1 MSLRPSWRPG
11 PLLLACLLLATCP
24 WPSIGGSQDRPRPL
38 FAYDR
43 SLPLDL
49 REISTRS
56 DDGVTIRDVTY
67 ASIDRRHGP
76 IEAFTVRPP
85 GSGPFAGLLYFHWLG
100 KPRGDRT
107 EFLEEAAALSR
118 HGVVSMLVQG
128 YFPWK
133 EPPKDGRAD
142 RQQVIDQVIDTRRA
156 IDLLLAQPDV
166 DRERLGYV
174 GHDYGA
180 MYGAILAA
188 VDARAKAY
196 VLVAGMGDFAAWSL
210 KYWPHTA
217 ADGADAA
224 YRRAMAD
231 VDPINFIGLAAPASL
246 LFQFAKR
253 DIYIT
258 EAAAAEFFDQASA
271 PKDVRWY
278 DAEHDLH
285 VEAAASDR
293 NEWLKKQL
301 LVPARP

>member
-1 MSLRPSWRPG
+1 MSLRASWRPG
-11 PLLLACLLLATCP
+11 PLMLACLLLTTCL
-24 WPSIGGSQDRPRPL
+24 WPSIGGSQDRTRPL
-38 FAYDR
+38 FAYDP

-56 DDGVTIRDVTY
+56 EGGVTIRDVTY
-67 ASIDRRHGP
+67 SSINPRHGP
-76 IEAFTVRPP
+76 IEAFIVRPP

-107 EFLEEAAALSR
+107 EFLEEAVALAR
-118 HGVVSMLVQG
+118 DGVVSVLVQG

-133 EPPKDGRAD
+133 EPPKDGSAD

-156 IDLLLAQPDV
+156 MDLLLAQPDV
-166 DRERLGYV
+166 DMERLGYV

-196 VLVAGMGDFAAWSL
+196 VLVAGLGDFAAWSL

-217 ADGADAA
+217 AAGEAA
-224 YRRAMAD
+224 YRRAVAD

-285 VEAAASDR
+285 VEAAARDR
-293 NEWLKKQL
+293 NEWLRRRL
-301 LVPARP
+301 LVRRP

>member
-1 MSLRPSWRPG
+1 MSLRTSWRSG
-11 PLLLACLLLATCP
+11 PLLLAWLLLTICL
-24 WPSIGGSQDRPRPL
+24 WPSVGGSQNRPRPL
-38 FAYDR
+38 FGYDR

-49 REISTRS
+49 REMSTQS
-56 DDGVTIRDVTY
+56 EGGITIRDVTF
-67 ASIDRRHGP
+67 ASIDPRHGP
-76 IEAFTVRPP
+76 IEAFIVRPP
-85 GSGPFAGLLYFHWLG
+85 GSGPFAGILYFHWLG

-107 EFLEEAAALSR
+107 EFLEEAVALAT
-118 HGVVSMLVQG
+118 HGVVSVLVQG

-133 EPPKDGRAD
+133 EPPKDGPSD

-156 IDLLLAQPDV
+156 MDVLVAQPGVDV
-166 DRERLGYV
+166 DRLGYV

-196 VLVAGMGDFAAWSL
+196 VLVAGLGDFGAWSL

-217 ADGADAA
+217 AAGEAV
-224 YRRAMAD
+224 YRKTVAD
-231 VDPINFIGLAAPASL
+231 VDPINFIALASPASL

-253 DIYIT
+253 DIYIS

-285 VEAAASDR
+285 IEAAARDR
-293 NEWLKKQL
+293 NEWLRRQL
-301 LVPARP
+301 IVPRP